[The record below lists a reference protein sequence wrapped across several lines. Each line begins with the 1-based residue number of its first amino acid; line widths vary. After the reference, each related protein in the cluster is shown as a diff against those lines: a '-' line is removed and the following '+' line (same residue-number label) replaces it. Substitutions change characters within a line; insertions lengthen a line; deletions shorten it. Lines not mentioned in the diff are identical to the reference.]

1 MILESKYIP
10 EPNSGC
16 WLWLGAINKAGYGQI
31 RYNKKIINAHRY
43 YYQKYNNITLPYNVV
58 VRHKCDNRL
67 CVNPDH
73 MEIGSHQDNMNDMV
87 KRNRSAK
94 GENHGNN
101 ILTENEVI
109 HIYNSKLTNKE
120 LADCYSVNIET
131 IRLIRVGKIWKWLTN
146 P

>member
-1 MILESKYIP
+1 MFDNRYIP

-58 VRHKCDNRL
+58 VRHKCDNPL
-67 CVNPDH
+67 CVNPEH

-101 ILTENEVI
+101 KLTENEVI
-109 HIYNSKLTNKE
+109 HIYHSKLTNRE
-120 LADCYSVNIET
+120 LADYYSVNIET
-131 IRLIRVGKIWKWLTN
+131 IRLIRVGKSWKWLTN